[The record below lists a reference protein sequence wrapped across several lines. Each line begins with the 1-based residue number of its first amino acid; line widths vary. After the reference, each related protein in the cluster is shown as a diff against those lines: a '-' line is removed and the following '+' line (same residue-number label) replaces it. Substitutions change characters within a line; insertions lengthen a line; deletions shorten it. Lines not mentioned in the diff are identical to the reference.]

1 MKRLMLAALAAVFS
15 AGCVAPNGAKRPTS
29 TAAASQS
36 KQPAYLPL
44 PKAVGANKNQC
55 FAGELKGY
63 EGILVYG
70 GANNQGQFYSCAPGA
85 TLQIPAADPYFVSS
99 LVPYLCDAT
108 RPVTQT
114 PVWEGTLLR
123 VTCVYRDSGIP
134 QSVQGERLQVV
145 R

>member
-1 MKRLMLAALAAVFS
+1 MKRLMLAALVATLG
-15 AGCVAPNGAKRPTS
+15 AGCATAPNGTKRPAT
-29 TAAASQS
+29 TVASQP

-44 PKAVGANKNQC
+44 PKAVGVNRNQC

-63 EGILVYG
+63 EGMLIYG

-85 TLQIPAADPYFVSS
+85 TLQIPAADPDFVSS
-99 LVPYLCDAT
+99 LVPYVCDT
-108 RPVTQT
+108 NRPITQT

-123 VTCVYRDSGIP
+123 VTCVDRDSGIP

>member
-1 MKRLMLAALAAVFS
+1 MKRLMFAALAAALS
-15 AGCVAPNGAKRPTS
+15 AGCVAPNGAKRPANTV
-29 TAAASQS
+29 AASQP
-36 KQPAYLPL
+36 KQPSYLPL
-44 PKAVGANKNQC
+44 PKAVGVNRAQC
-55 FAGELKGY
+55 FVGEVRGY
-63 EGILVYG
+63 QGMLVYG
-70 GANNQGQFYSCAPGA
+70 GANTQGQFYSCAPGA
-85 TLQIPAADPYFVSS
+85 TLQIPAADPDFVSS

-114 PVWEGTLLR
+114 PVWGGTLLR

>member
-1 MKRLMLAALAAVFS
+1 MKRLMLAALAAVLS
-15 AGCVAPNGAKRPTS
+15 AGCVAPNGSNR
-29 TAAASQS
+29 TATTVAAQP
-36 KQPAYLPL
+36 KQPTYLPL
-44 PKAVGANKNQC
+44 PKAVGVNKNQC
-55 FAGELKGY
+55 FVGEVKGY
-63 EGILVYG
+63 QGMLVYG

-99 LVPYLCDAT
+99 LVPYLCDTT

-123 VTCVYRDSGIP
+123 VTCVYHDNGVP
-134 QSVQGERLQVV
+134 QQIQGERLQVV